1 VTNGARGEIV
11 GIILHPDEKGLLEGL
26 NMGVSIIRL
35 THMALYLLV
44 KLKKMRAAQLEGLEP
59 EVVPVEPTPQD
70 IQISVRLRG
79 SKYVKRTIKRRQ
91 LPITT
96 AYAFKFH

>member
-11 GIILHPDEKGLLEGL
+11 GIILHPDEEGL
-26 NMGVSIIRL
+26 PEDLNMSVSIIRL

-44 KLKKMRAAQLEGLEP
+44 KLKKRAAQLEGLEP
-59 EVVPVEPTPQD
+59 GVVPVEPTPQD

-79 SKYVKRTIKRRQ
+79 SKYVK
-91 LPITT
+91 P
-96 AYAFKFH
+96 